1 MNIIIK
7 LVFIELFYKF
17 SIQLFSTFD
26 EINIDDIQLSNI
38 RNYIDKII
46 KFIFITKDNHI
57 IIKIIQIYNI
67 NKSQYSDL
75 IYKIKDMII
84 LNSRNIYYHIKKN
97 DYLIKFY
104 SHFLDLFKII
114 KMKLSI
120 SNYKLKLLLKIDFIL
135 IHLNFHFNLL

>member
-1 MNIIIK
+1 
-7 LVFIELFYKF
+7 
-17 SIQLFSTFD
+17 
-26 EINIDDIQLSNI
+26 
-38 RNYIDKII
+38 
-46 KFIFITKDNHI
+46 
-57 IIKIIQIYNI
+57 
-67 NKSQYSDL
+67 
-75 IYKIKDMII
+75 MII